1 MSTDGQDFIQYIIQA
16 GDNLWTVA
24 DQYGSSVENLMAFN
38 PGVDPYNPQVGQG
51 IWIDSPQLEQ
61 RGFRR
66 DGRGDGRGFRPP
78 FYPPYFRPF
87 FPFPAPYPF
96 YPYPYPY
103 RPYPYPYYPY

>member
-1 MSTDGQDFIQYIIQA
+1 MSTDGQEFIQYIIQA

-24 DQYGSSVENLMAFN
+24 DQYGSSVESLMAFN
-38 PGVDPYNPQVGQG
+38 PDVDPYNPQVGQA

-61 RGFRR
+61 RGYRR
-66 DGRGDGRGFRPP
+66 DGRGFRPP
-78 FYPPYFRPF
+78 FYHPYFRPF

-96 YPYPYPY
+96 YPYPY